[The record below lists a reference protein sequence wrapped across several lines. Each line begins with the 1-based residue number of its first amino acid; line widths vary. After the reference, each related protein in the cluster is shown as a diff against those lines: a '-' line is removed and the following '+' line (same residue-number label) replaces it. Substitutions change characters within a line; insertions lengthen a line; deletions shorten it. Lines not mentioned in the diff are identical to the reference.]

1 MKNQSVKRV
10 NHGQNEGD
18 KKSKNNYYM
27 KKELIKIMFKKNG
40 NNEKSSQ
47 INKSKN
53 NIYLQNNQTR
63 NYLRTKNKEIENKY
77 YLMKLNNLNSL
88 EGLHP
93 RENNSFGFNKL
104 GKNNFTHKSNKQNI
118 LLYDQNNT
126 QIYKYKNKKNEG
138 NSQRP
143 TTQPSEKKK
152 CNRL

>member
-63 NYLRTKNKEIENKY
+63 NYLRTKNKEIDNKC
-77 YLMKLNNLNSL
+77 YLMKLN
-88 EGLHP
+88 
-93 RENNSFGFNKL
+93 
-104 GKNNFTHKSNKQNI
+104 T
-118 LLYDQNNT
+118 LYV
-126 QIYKYKNKKNEG
+126 
-138 NSQRP
+138 
-143 TTQPSEKKK
+143 
-152 CNRL
+152 